1 MLRINA
7 EHTTTL
13 IKQTLINK
21 NCLSKNT
28 LCEADIRLE
37 NFQKNIHTTYQ
48 QQNLNR
54 GIRAIKNPS
63 TMKNTKM
70 IGNYLMNSGKPKL

>member
-1 MLRINA
+1 M
-7 EHTTTL
+7 
-13 IKQTLINK
+13 
-21 NCLSKNT
+21 SKNT

-63 TMKNTKM
+63 AMKNTKM
-70 IGNYLMNSGKPKL
+70 IGNYLVNSGKALKKEPVLVWKILEQ